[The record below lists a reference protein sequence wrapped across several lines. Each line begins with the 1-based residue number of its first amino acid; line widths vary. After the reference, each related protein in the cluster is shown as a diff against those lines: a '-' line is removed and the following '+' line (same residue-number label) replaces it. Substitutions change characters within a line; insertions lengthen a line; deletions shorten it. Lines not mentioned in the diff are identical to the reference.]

1 MMPGMVSTP
10 ALGLSLS
17 VVTRSEL
24 AASRV
29 WLLAF
34 SDQHKDRRYYEL
46 LEETLLD
53 KFVYKYFATSDH
65 EGRICA
71 VQPFFIVDQDL
82 LQGIGPFKAVEV
94 VRRIWPR
101 FLRLRTLM
109 VGCAAGEG
117 HLAYD
122 DGISSAEA
130 AQILS
135 RDITKHARVL
145 GASMIVLKEFPAKY
159 RHILR
164 CFFHEGFARIPSM
177 PLTRLKIEYTDFEGY
192 FNEALNSSTRRK
204 LRKKFR
210 ATENVSIEMS
220 QVDDITPYIEE
231 IYPLYLQVYNRSK
244 MKFEKLTRDYFSQI
258 GQRMPDKVRFFI
270 WRKAGMIV
278 AFSLC
283 LIKDDSIYAEY
294 VGFDYEVALKLHL
307 YHYIVRDMI
316 TWAMSRNYKW
326 FRSTALNYDPKLHMR
341 HELDPVDLYVRF
353 TSRLNPVLKHLVV
366 LLDPVRRDKTL
377 QKFANY
383 ADLWGAK
390 DTGQCRKSHRRLA
403 RKRLANI

>member
-1 MMPGMVSTP
+1 
-10 ALGLSLS
+10 
-17 VVTRSEL
+17 
-24 AASRV
+24 
-29 WLLAF
+29 
-34 SDQHKDRRYYEL
+34 
-46 LEETLLD
+46 
-53 KFVYKYFATSDH
+53 
-65 EGRICA
+65 
-71 VQPFFIVDQDL
+71 
-82 LQGIGPFKAVEV
+82 
-94 VRRIWPR
+94 
-101 FLRLRTLM
+101 
-109 VGCAAGEG
+109 
-117 HLAYD
+117 
-122 DGISSAEA
+122 
-130 AQILS
+130 
-135 RDITKHARVL
+135 
-145 GASMIVLKEFPAKY
+145 
-159 RHILR
+159 
-164 CFFHEGFARIPSM
+164 M
-177 PLTRLKIEYTDFEGY
+177 PLTRLKIEYPDFEGY
-192 FNEALNSSTRRK
+192 FKEALNSSTRRK

-220 QVDDITPYIEE
+220 QVDDITPYVEE

-353 TSRLNPVLKHLVV
+353 TSRLNPVLKRLVV

-390 DTGQCRKSHRRLA
+390 DTGQRRESHRRLA

>member
-1 MMPGMVSTP
+1 
-10 ALGLSLS
+10 
-17 VVTRSEL
+17 
-24 AASRV
+24 
-29 WLLAF
+29 
-34 SDQHKDRRYYEL
+34 
-46 LEETLLD
+46 
-53 KFVYKYFATSDH
+53 
-65 EGRICA
+65 
-71 VQPFFIVDQDL
+71 
-82 LQGIGPFKAVEV
+82 
-94 VRRIWPR
+94 
-101 FLRLRTLM
+101 
-109 VGCAAGEG
+109 
-117 HLAYD
+117 
-122 DGISSAEA
+122 
-130 AQILS
+130 
-135 RDITKHARVL
+135 L

-159 RHILR
+159 RHILH

-210 ATENVSIEMS
+210 ATEKVSIEMS
-220 QVDDITPYIEE
+220 QVDDITPYVEE

-270 WRKAGMIV
+270 WRKSGMIV

-283 LIKDDSIYAEY
+283 LIKDDSICAEY

-383 ADLWGAK
+383 TDLWGAK
-390 DTGQCRKSHRRLA
+390 DTGQRRESHRRFA